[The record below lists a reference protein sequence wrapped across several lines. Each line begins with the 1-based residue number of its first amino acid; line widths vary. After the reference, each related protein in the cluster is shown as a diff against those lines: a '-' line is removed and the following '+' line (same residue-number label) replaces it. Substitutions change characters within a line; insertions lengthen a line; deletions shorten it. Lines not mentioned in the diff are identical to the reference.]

1 MKSVTRELAFLVRD
15 RGVLLSLATAAIAAS
30 VAILL
35 GMMEVAQQRATIA
48 ELLEADRAERQVVQ
62 AGQTDWG
69 GAAYYTFH
77 LTVDEPTD
85 FAFAA
90 LGQREVSPWKHRIR
104 MLALEGQIYESDAGN
119 PEFALTGRF
128 DYAFVV
134 SLLAPLLLILLVH
147 DVRSSERTAGRQ
159 EWLSAT
165 SGNDHSP
172 WRMRSGLKVALL
184 TGCLLVPLWIGG
196 LASSSGVTVL
206 ALASLWTA
214 LHLLFWWGVCSLI
227 DRRGWT
233 SSVNLVA
240 ASGAWLVLAVIAPAA
255 IQAIV
260 DASIH
265 LPDGGDIVLTQ
276 REAVNDAWDLPKEAT
291 MNPFV
296 ARHPEWEDHVEVTR
310 PFEWKWYYAFQQV
323 GDQKAE
329 EISRAFRDGRQRRE
343 SLAAKLSWLSP
354 PALLERALQRAA
366 QTDGRSALE
375 YEDRVRRYH
384 AQLRAWYYP
393 KLFPDLP
400 FDQDLLADIPEFSDE
415 GPPDHHWQG
424 GDQLIEEDSTT
435 R

>member
-1 MKSVTRELAFLVRD
+1 MKGVARELAFLLRD
-15 RGVLLSLATAAIAAS
+15 RGVLLSLVVAATAAG
-30 VAILL
+30 VAVLL
-35 GMMEVAQQRATIA
+35 GVVEVAQQRATIA
-48 ELLEADRAERQVVQ
+48 ELLAADRAEREVVQ

-77 LTVDEPTD
+77 LTVDEPTG

-90 LGQREVSPWKHRIR
+90 LGQRDVSPWKHRIR
-104 MLALEGQIYESDAGN
+104 LLALEGQIYESDAGN
-119 PEFALTGRF
+119 PDFALIGRF

-134 SLLAPLLLILLVH
+134 SLLAPLLLILLLH
-147 DVRSSERTAGRQ
+147 DVRSSERAAGRY
-159 EWLSAT
+159 EWLGAT
-165 SGNDHSP
+165 SGKDHSP
-172 WRMRSGLKVALL
+172 WRLRSGLKVALL
-184 TGCLLVPLWIGG
+184 TGCLLLPLWIGG
-196 LASSSGVTVL
+196 LASSSGAGVL
-206 ALASLWTA
+206 ASASLLTA
-214 LHLLFWWGVCSLI
+214 LHLSFWWGVCSLI
-227 DRRGWT
+227 DRHGWT

-240 ASGAWLVLAVIAPAA
+240 ACGVWLLLAVIAPAT
-255 IQAIV
+255 IQAVV

-291 MNPFV
+291 MEPFV

-329 EISRAFRDGRQRRE
+329 EISLAFRDGRQRRE
-343 SLAAKLSWLSP
+343 SLAGKLSWLSP

-384 AQLRAWYYP
+384 AELRAWYYP

-400 FDQDLLADIPEFSDE
+400 FDQDLLAGIPEYSD
-415 GPPDHHWQG
+415 
-424 GDQLIEEDSTT
+424 
-435 R
+435 